1 MYRTYE
7 MQLAGRP
14 FVVEVGRMAELAG
27 GSVIVRYGDTS
38 LIVTATASEKPRA
51 GIDFFPLSIDFEE
64 RFYSVG
70 KIPGG
75 WFRREGRPSE
85 KAILTAR
92 LIDRPIRPLFPKD
105 YRNDVVVCATVLSV
119 DQDCSPEIPAMIG
132 ANIALA
138 ISPIPLKEPTAS
150 VNIGL
155 VDGQLIVNP
164 DSKQREITQLSL
176 TVSSTSKKVMMIEA
190 GANEVSD
197 DIMVKAIA
205 LAHSENVK
213 IVEFIN
219 SIVSKE
225 GKEKMIYTEHVVPE
239 EIVKLV
245 KDTAS
250 NQRMEDAVFTDM
262 KQERDLRI
270 SAIKDEA
277 LAKAIETFG
286 EENLAELTDQINEAV
301 YNYEKQTV
309 RRMIL
314 RDHKRPDGRK
324 LDEIRNLSAEVD
336 ILPRVH
342 GSALFARGQTQVL
355 TVTTLGTIGEAM
367 KLDGLDDLEVAKRY
381 MHHYNF
387 PSYSVGEA
395 RPARSPSR
403 RDIGHGALAEK
414 ALLPVIP
421 TEEEFPYAI
430 RLVSEVV
437 SSNGSTSQG
446 SVCGSTLSLMAAG
459 VPIKRPVAGI
469 SVGLVT
475 GDNGD
480 DDFVLLTDIQGIED
494 FFGDMDFKVAGTTEG
509 ITAIQLDMKIEGL
522 TPEIIE
528 KSIRQTREARDVI
541 LDVMTKA
548 IPEPRKELSPY
559 APKIAIVQINPDKIS
574 EIIGT
579 KGKVINRIIDESG
592 VDKID
597 THDDGK
603 IFVAGYDQTAIDKAV
618 EMIKAIAM
626 DPEVGNIYTGTV
638 TKIIEIGCFVE
649 FAPGREGL
657 VHISELEKERVKTVD
672 EVVKVG
678 DTFPVKLLK
687 VDDRGRLNLSRK
699 ACL

>member
-1 MYRTYE
+1 

>member
-1 MYRTYE
+1 ME
-7 MQLAGRP
+7 LAGRP
-14 FVVEVGRMAELAG
+14 FVVEVGRMAELAS
-27 GSVIVRYGDTS
+27 GSVLVRYGDTT

-64 RFYSVG
+64 KFYSVG

-119 DQDCSPEIPAMIG
+119 DQDCAPEIPAMIG

-155 VDGQLIVNP
+155 VDGQLVVNP
-164 DSKQREITQLSL
+164 DAKQREITKLSL
-176 TVSSTSKKVMMIEA
+176 TVSSTKKAVMMIEA
-190 GANEVSD
+190 GASEVSD
-197 DIMVKAIA
+197 DIMIEAIS

-219 SIVSKE
+219 SIVAVE
-225 GKEKMIYTEHVVPE
+225 GKEKKAYEEHVVPA
-239 EIVKLV
+239 EIVALV
-245 KDTAS
+245 EEMVSRDQMA
-250 NQRMEDAVFTDM
+250 QAVFTDQ
-262 KQERDLRI
+262 KQERDARI
-270 SAIKDEA
+270 SAFKDEI
-277 LAKAIETFG
+277 LAKAIEKFG
-286 EENLAELTDQINEAV
+286 EDNLSELTDNVNEAV
-301 YNYEKQTV
+301 YNYEKNTV
-309 RRMIL
+309 RHMIL
-314 RDHKRPDGRK
+314 REHKRPDGRK
-324 LDEIRNLSAEVD
+324 LDEIRELSAEVD

-342 GSALFARGQTQVL
+342 GSGLFARGQTQVL
-355 TVTTLGTIGEAM
+355 TIATLGTIGEAM
-367 KLDGLDDLEVAKRY
+367 KIDGLDDMEVAKRY

-387 PSYSVGEA
+387 PAYSVGEA

-430 RLVSEVV
+430 RLVSEIV

-446 SVCGSTLSLMAAG
+446 SVCGSTLALMAAG

-475 GDNGD
+475 GENGD

-509 ITAIQLDMKIEGL
+509 ITAIQLDMKVEGIS
-522 TPEIIE
+522 PEIIAG
-528 KSIRQTREARDVI
+528 SIRQTREARDVI
-541 LDVMTKA
+541 LDVMNKA
-548 IPEPRKELSPY
+548 IPEPRKELSPH
-559 APKIAIVQINPDKIS
+559 APKIAIVQINPEKIS
-574 EIIGT
+574 EVIGS
-579 KGKVINRIIDESG
+579 KGKVIHRIIDESG

-597 THDDGK
+597 TQDDGK
-603 IFVAGYDQTAIDKAV
+603 VFVAGFDQAAIDKAV

-626 DPEVGNIYTGTV
+626 DPEVGKIYMGKV
-638 TKIIEIGCFVE
+638 VKIIEIGCFVE

-657 VHISELEKERVKTVD
+657 VHISELAKERVKTVD
-672 EVVKVG
+672 EVVKIDDV
-678 DTFPVKLLK
+678 FPVKLLK
-687 VDDRGRLNLSRK
+687 VDDKGRLNLSRK
-699 ACL
+699 ACLD